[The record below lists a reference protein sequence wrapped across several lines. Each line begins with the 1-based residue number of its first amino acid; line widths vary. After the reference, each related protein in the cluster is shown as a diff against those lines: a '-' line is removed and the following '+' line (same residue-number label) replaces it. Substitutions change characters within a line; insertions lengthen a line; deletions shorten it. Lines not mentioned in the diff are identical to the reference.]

1 MKAGFLLL
9 WLTAIWKFLRNKYRF
24 VYFNTKYYNH
34 SLKVEPVSRIYDLY
48 NTHFLGEL
56 QDKSNK
62 NYLLALK
69 FKKNIWKLNNLDQNS
84 INDLH
89 KFSWLNYVNANKDL
103 EYSRNIIQGWLDNFS
118 NYNSKIWHPTIIAHR
133 LIFWISNTSS
143 TIRSEDLV
151 FRTKVVHN
159 ILKQT
164 LHLSKNISL
173 ISNKLDR
180 VLAIFSLILV
190 STSFEG
196 YKKLLDSSLKKLNEL
211 VKELID
217 KKGLVRSK
225 SVEDQF
231 WLLHHLIA
239 IKESLKISQNLVP
252 ETLEDNIEIVG
263 KNFVSLLYANN
274 TIPLFNGSKFYDCSN
289 FLKFI
294 KLKGYKFDN
303 SSNDTNFL
311 FGKVNKLEVC
321 MDTNSPPPDAHARH
335 YQAGCLSFEL
345 LYNGTKVITNSGS
358 AKNFSKELSYL
369 AQSTAAH
376 SCLTINDTSSCLFQK
391 NSFIKKYYGDALLQR
406 LKINRK
412 EFVQNSITA
421 TLGGGHDGYLK
432 KYSTLFDR
440 TISMNGGDNIIQGE
454 DLLTV
459 SENDYAFLNFSIR
472 FHVLPDAKL
481 IKTNGGDVLISIKNQ
496 GWKFKSEG
504 QNIKIESSLYFAE
517 HNKIQETSCILIE
530 GTLKQTIN
538 KILWSIE
545 KTN

>member
-1 MKAGFLLL
+1 MKAGSLLL
-9 WLTAIWKFLRNKYRF
+9 WLTAIWKFIRNKYRF
-24 VYFNTKYYNH
+24 IYFNSKYYDH
-34 SLKVEPVSRIYDLY
+34 SLKADPVSRIYDLH
-48 NTHFLGEL
+48 NTHFLSEL
-56 QDKSNK
+56 QDKNNK

-69 FKKNIWKLNNLDQNS
+69 FKKNIWKLDNLNRDN
-84 INDLH
+84 IKDLH
-89 KFSWLNYVNANKDL
+89 KFSWLNYININKDL
-103 EYSRNIIQGWLDNFS
+103 EYSKDIIQGWLDNFS
-118 NYNSKIWHPTIIAHR
+118 NYNSKIWHPTVIAYR

-151 FRTKVVHN
+151 FRTKVIHN
-159 ILKQT
+159 ILKQA

-196 YKKLLDSSLKKLNEL
+196 YKKLFDSSLKKLHEL

-217 KKGLVRSK
+217 KKGLVKSRSI
-225 SVEDQF
+225 EDQF

-239 IKESLKISQNLVP
+239 IKESLKISQNLIP
-252 ETLEDNIEIVG
+252 ETLEDNIKIVG
-263 KNFVSLLYANN
+263 KNLISLLYANH
-274 TIPLFNGSKFYDCSN
+274 TIPLFNGAKFYDCSN
-289 FLKFI
+289 FLKLI
-294 KLKGYKFDN
+294 KLKGYKFDD
-303 SSNDTNFL
+303 SSNETNFL
-311 FGKVNKLEVC
+311 FGQINKLEVC
-321 MDTNSPPPDAHARH
+321 MDANSPPSDTHARH

-369 AQSTAAH
+369 SQSTAAH

-406 LKINRK
+406 LKVNRK
-412 EFVQNSITA
+412 ELIHNSITA
-421 TLGGGHDGYLK
+421 TLSASHDGYLK

-440 TISMNGGDNIIQGE
+440 TISMNGADNIIQGK

-472 FHVLPDAKL
+472 FHVLPEAKL

-496 GWKFKSEG
+496 GWKFKSED
-504 QNIKIESSLYFAE
+504 QDIKIESSLYFAE
-517 HNKIQETSCILIE
+517 YNKIQETSCILVE
-530 GTLKQTIN
+530 GSLKQSIN